1 MINMNNNFRKAFSRQ
16 DEYLQYKG
24 RMPLFVINYEPTMAT
39 EMDYNKYKLIR
50 LEAIKSIYINEDIST
65 MCKYA
70 DPRISPLEIDKI
82 YGCVVFVETYP
93 EDKIPTDA
101 GKGVRKTWLEGYS
114 QVKEFYSPDIQCFL
128 PNRITDALY
137 TGIPPLLRMKK
148 AKPVSGSTIT
158 ADAGSSR

>member
-82 YGCVVFVETYP
+82 YGCLLKHT
-93 EDKIPTDA
+93 
-101 GKGVRKTWLEGYS
+101 RKTRFRQM
-114 QVKEFYSPDIQCFL
+114 QVKGYEKPGWKVTARSKNFIVPIIQCFL